1 VRERT
6 RRQGHHGDLSRDPNE
21 VTGDKRR
28 RGARLRF
35 VLPGASDSAGGT
47 MPDESYPAELKYFK
61 EHDWVRVE
69 GGEATFGITW
79 WAQDALGDMVYASLP
94 DVGAAVSSGQ
104 PYGELESVKSVAEI
118 YAPVS
123 GEVVAANDALV
134 AEPALVNADP
144 YGQGWL
150 IRVRL
155 SAPSELDGLMDAAA
169 YRKFL
174 ATAGS

>member
-1 VRERT
+1 MAE
-6 RRQGHHGDLSRDPNE
+6 
-21 VTGDKRR
+21 
-28 RGARLRF
+28 
-35 VLPGASDSAGGT
+35 
-47 MPDESYPAELKYFK
+47 ESYPQDLKYFK
-61 EHDWVRVE
+61 EHDWVRVA

-94 DVGAAVSSGQ
+94 DVGAAVGAGQ

-118 YAPVS
+118 YAPVG

-134 AEPALVNADP
+134 AEPALVNAEP

-155 SAPSELDGLMDAAA
+155 SEPSELDGLMDAAA
-169 YRKFL
+169 YQEFL